1 MSSGTESWKSLKDFK
16 ISETELEPFLFE
28 KLSIETINKI
38 RIKNSFRNFSRF
50 SYLKFREGHLSTIG
64 DNLSNNT
71 AVETGA
77 KNGWIVLDDLTPGFP
92 TTTVPTSST
101 VVLKNAITPT
111 KNRTNGY
118 PRGFRNFL
126 KSKDKFVFCGELC
139 LGDQW
144 SVFMIILHSFL
155 LVSFIIT

>member
-1 MSSGTESWKSLKDFK
+1 M
-16 ISETELEPFLFE
+16 
-28 KLSIETINKI
+28 
-38 RIKNSFRNFSRF
+38 
-50 SYLKFREGHLSTIG
+50 
-64 DNLSNNT
+64 SNNT

-77 KNGWIVLDDLTPGFP
+77 KNGWIVLDDLTQGFP

-111 KNRTNGY
+111 KNRTNGF

-139 LGDQW
+139 LGEEGPTLLW
-144 SVFMIILHSFL
+144 TAFMIILHSFL